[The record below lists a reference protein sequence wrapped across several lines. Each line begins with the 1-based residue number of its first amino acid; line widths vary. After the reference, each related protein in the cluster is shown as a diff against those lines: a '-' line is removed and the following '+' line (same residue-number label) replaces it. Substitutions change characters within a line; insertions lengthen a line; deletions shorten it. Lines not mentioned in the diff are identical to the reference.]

1 MDAAAAARPQYND
14 VDAITT
20 SPEVAALPELMWL
33 GCYPQ
38 DAPAYHTFVV
48 ENSVRLSVQ
57 LQVPNRHCPSYHAT
71 AAGEVIRVV
80 FPAGDAAELHLR
92 SVDLLDLGG
101 EVEATTRVYVVHPS
115 AGEPWTWTALCV
127 CWPDFGVLS
136 PAALHAL
143 LREWDRRVVA
153 AAAEAAP
160 GNKINTHVHCRA
172 GIGRSGTFALARA
185 LWRSP
190 PRGGAAAWSLA
201 AASGVLAEMRESRP
215 GLVETD
221 AQLAGA
227 TNAANALRGCCGGGA
242 IPGSDPRV

>member
-1 MDAAAAARPQYND
+1 MRAIGVTMTTVAALRAQYND

-20 SPEVAALPELMWL
+20 SPEVAALPERMWL

-38 DAPAYHTFVV
+38 DALAYHTFVV
-48 ENSVRLSVQ
+48 EHVVRVSVQ
-57 LQVPNRHCPSYHAT
+57 LQVPNRHCPNYHAT
-71 AAGEVIRVV
+71 AAGEVIRLAL
-80 FPAGDAAELHLR
+80 PAGNAAELHLR
-92 SVDLLDLGG
+92 SVDPLDLGG
-101 EVEATTRVYVVHPS
+101 EVEATTRIYMVHPD

-127 CWPDFGVLS
+127 SWPDFGVLS
-136 PAALHAL
+136 PAALQAL

-153 AAAEAAP
+153 AAALAGP
-160 GNKINTHVHCRA
+160 GDKINTHVHCRA

-227 TNAANALRGCCGGGA
+227 KDAGNALRG
-242 IPGSDPRV
+242 